1 MKDIS
6 KILVA
11 MDGSEQAMN
20 AVRYLSGMV
29 SPKQTRI
36 TLFHIALDLPE
47 ALMDFQRIPEFQRR
61 LAEISSWRSQVKKKV
76 GESLTEAKS
85 ILVAGGFPASKVTTV
100 LQKKQAG
107 IARDILKQSREGYQ
121 AVVVG
126 RKGAS
131 RIKDMLMGSTANKL
145 VGKIVHTPLI
155 VVGGNPKPGK
165 VILAFDG
172 SKHSQKA
179 VSHFAMV
186 ADPDQCEVEIC
197 HVIRSINVVGPMGD
211 ITIFSA
217 DIEKQWVDE
226 SVKSI
231 EPMMEKAKSQLV
243 RAGFSP
249 ERVFCKI
256 LTDQTS
262 RAFGI
267 LSEAEAGGFDTIV
280 VGRRGLT
287 RVQEFTM
294 GRVGRKIL
302 HAADDQAVWVVG

>member
-1 MKDIS
+1 MKNIS

-29 SPKQTRI
+29 SPEQTHI
-36 TLFHIALDLPE
+36 VLFHVALDFPE

-61 LAEISSWRSQVKKKV
+61 LAEVSSWRSQIKKKV
-76 GESLTEAKS
+76 GDSLTEAKS
-85 ILVAGGFPASKVTTV
+85 ILVAKGFPASKINTI

-131 RIKDMLMGSTANKL
+131 RIKDMLIGSTANKL
-145 VGKIVHTPLI
+145 VGKMVHIPLI

-172 SKHSQKA
+172 SKHAQKA
-179 VSHFAMV
+179 VSRFTML
-186 ADPDQCEVEIC
+186 ADPDRCHVEIC
-197 HVIRSINVVGPMGD
+197 HVIRSVNVVGPMGD
-211 ITIFSA
+211 IAVFPA
-217 DIEKQWVDE
+217 DIERQWIDE
-226 SVKSI
+226 SVKNI

-243 RAGFSP
+243 KSGFSP

-256 LTDQTS
+256 LTDQAS

-267 LSEAEAGGFDTIV
+267 LNEAEASGYDTIV

-287 RVQEFTM
+287 RVQEFAM

-302 HAADDQAVWVVG
+302 HAADQQAVWVVG